1 MNENGIDG
9 TFGSS
14 TGMKDA
20 DTAAPSPRTTLSPG
34 NSNWVPGLDDLLDR
48 PDPLFVQGRP
58 LDPSATYIAIVGTRR
73 PTLAGLEI
81 TARLAKG
88 LAEGGFIVVSGL
100 AVGID
105 AAAHKA
111 ALDAGGTTVAVIG
124 CGLDIDYP
132 KRNRALRKRIE
143 EDGTVVTEYE
153 DDQQPMPFNFIHRN
167 RIVAALADATI
178 VVEGAIN
185 SGALITARRAHD
197 LNRSVFA
204 VPGSLR
210 NPMAAGPNHLIKSAQ
225 ASLVTSFK
233 DICDELAPRL
243 VWEAQ
248 SKGALPLSED
258 EAAVLAALDDV
269 PAIPDKLSS
278 AVDIPRGRIA
288 LALSRLEVR
297 GWALRTH
304 AGYALSE
311 SGARHRT

>member
-1 MNENGIDG
+1 
-9 TFGSS
+9 
-14 TGMKDA
+14 MK
-20 DTAAPSPRTTLSPG
+20 AALVKTDSVNPG
-34 NSNWVPGLDDLLDR
+34 GVGWVPGLDDLVDR
-48 PDPLFVQGRP
+48 PNPLYVRGRP
-58 LDPSATYIAIVGTRR
+58 LDPSVTYIAIVGTRR
-73 PTLAGLEI
+73 PTLAGLEV

-88 LAEGGFIVVSGL
+88 LAEGGFVVVSGL

-143 EDGTVVTEYE
+143 ENGTVLTEYE

-178 VVEGAIN
+178 VVEGAIH

-210 NPMAAGPNHLIKSAQ
+210 NPMAAGPNHLIKTAQ

-248 SKGALPLSED
+248 SKGALPLSGD
-258 EAAVLAALDDV
+258 EAAVLAALDDA
-269 PAIPDKLSS
+269 PAIPDRL
-278 AVDIPRGRIA
+278 AAAIDMPRGRIA

-304 AGYALSE
+304 AGYSLSE
-311 SGARHRT
+311 SGARHRSA

>member
-1 MNENGIDG
+1 MTIDDVKG
-9 TFGSS
+9 QPHGPHL
-14 TGMKDA
+14 A
-20 DTAAPSPRTTLSPG
+20 VTTLSPG
-34 NSNWVPGLDDLLDR
+34 DSGWPPGLDDLADR
-48 PDPLFVQGRP
+48 PDPLFVRGES
-58 LDPSATYIAIVGTRR
+58 LDPAAHHIAIVGTRR
-73 PTLAGLEI
+73 PTLAGLEV
-81 TARLAKG
+81 AGRLARG
-88 LAEGGFIVVSGL
+88 LAEGGFVVVSGL

-105 AAAHKA
+105 AAAHKG

-132 KRNRALRKRIE
+132 KRNRALRRRIE
-143 EDGTVVTEYE
+143 EHGTVVSEYE
-153 DDQQPMPFNFIHRN
+153 QGQQPMPFNFIHRN

-210 NPMAAGPNHLIKSAQ
+210 NPMAAGPNHLIKTAQ

-233 DICDELAPRL
+233 DVCDELAPRL

-248 SKGALPLSED
+248 AKGAMPVSED
-258 EAAVLAALDDV
+258 EAAVLAALDDA
-269 PAIPDKLSS
+269 PAVPDKLAS
-278 AVDIPRGRIA
+278 AIDIPRGRIA

-311 SGARHRT
+311 SGARHRC

>member
-1 MNENGIDG
+1 MMQAQAEDRKIPPRSAISP
-9 TFGSS
+9 T
-14 TGMKDA
+14 DA
-20 DTAAPSPRTTLSPG
+20 GWPEAL
-34 NSNWVPGLDDLLDR
+34 NDLVDK
-48 PDPLFVQGRP
+48 PDPLFVCGTP
-58 LDPSATYIAIVGTRR
+58 LDPSATFIAIVGTRR
-73 PTLAGLEI
+73 PTIAGLEV
-81 TARLAKG
+81 TARLARG
-88 LAEGGFIVVSGL
+88 LAEGGFVVVSGL

-143 EDGTVVTEYE
+143 EHGTVLTEYE
-153 DDQQPMPFNFIHRN
+153 DDRQPMPYNFVHRN
-167 RIVAALADATI
+167 RIVAALSQATI

-210 NPMAAGPNHLIKSAQ
+210 NPVAAGPNHLIKTAQ

-233 DICDELAPRL
+233 DVCDELAPRL
-243 VWEAQ
+243 VWEAGA
-248 SKGALPLSED
+248 KGALPVSAD
-258 EAAVLAALDDV
+258 ERSVLDALDDA
-269 PAIPDKLSS
+269 PAIPDKL
-278 AVDIPRGRIA
+278 AAAIDIPRGRIA

-297 GWALRTH
+297 GWALRSH

-311 SGARHRT
+311 SGARHRAAPQSS